1 MAVPLADRM
10 RPKTL
15 DEIVGQRHLFGEG
28 CVLRNIIESGRIPNL
43 IFYGPSG
50 TGKTTVARIIAA
62 SAKKR
67 LHILNG
73 TSASLNDVR
82 DVIGYEVDMQ
92 IARWVLGE
100 DQLTDESW
108 DHFRSV
114 LEEGG
119 LQEFLSIWQE
129 VYDATKAEDPT

>member
-15 DEIVGQRHLFGEG
+15 DDVVGQPHLFGEG
-28 CVLRNIIESGRIPNL
+28 KALRNIITSGNIPNL

-62 SAKKR
+62 AAKKR

-73 TSASLNDVR
+73 TSASLADVKE
-82 DVIGYEVDMQ
+82 VIGELGT
-92 IARWVLGE
+92 IAAPNGVL
-100 DQLTDESW
+100 L
-108 DHFRSV
+108 
-114 LEEGG
+114 
-119 LQEFLSIWQE
+119 
-129 VYDATKAEDPT
+129 